1 MASPHI
7 TIAIFFMVL
16 LPSSSWLSQARMMP
30 SGHAQEHGGKSS
42 FLARTTTTTTGGG
55 GASPQDFR
63 QSIEAPPPPASK
75 TATKIVKR
83 SWTAGWSTTQ
93 GSVPSPGIGHHA

>member
-7 TIAIFFMVL
+7 TVAIFFMVL

-42 FLARTTTTTTGGG
+42 FLARTTTTTGGG

-63 QSIEAPPPPASK
+63 QSIAAPPPPASK